1 MNKAA
6 KQSGFADN
14 RKLIRLQVDKSPA
27 KTRQELYNLNT
38 DPMEVLDVAGQYPE
52 KVKELG
58 KLLDKAHVSSELYPF
73 KTERK

>member
-1 MNKAA
+1 MR
-6 KQSGFADN
+6 DN
-14 RKLIRLQVDKSPA
+14 WKLIRLQVDNPA